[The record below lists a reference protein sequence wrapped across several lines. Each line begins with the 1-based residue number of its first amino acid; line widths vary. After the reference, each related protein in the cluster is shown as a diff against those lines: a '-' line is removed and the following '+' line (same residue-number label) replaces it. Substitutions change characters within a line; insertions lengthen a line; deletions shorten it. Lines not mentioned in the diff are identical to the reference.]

1 MKQISSGLESLS
13 LVWRVSGVFLQ
24 LLLGAGV
31 SRMLLCTAVT
41 LIAMT
46 YAASAGSVAPLSINQ
61 VSGADTNLTDMRP
74 LSEPELGLPQAIR
87 RRRIKLQFAHVV
99 DWLPW
104 GVVVVDERLQIVYA
118 SRRALRALASG
129 TGLSCK
135 KGILCTERASIDR
148 ALREIVRLA
157 LSSDSGFGEE
167 ADVIGIPDKDGQLR
181 YALRVMSAGDDLD
194 SDVAIIAIS
203 DLSARSGIRRDA
215 VGRLFCLSEREAE
228 FAELFALGCRVQ
240 EIALQMNVAV
250 NTARVHLRNVFQKTG
265 CSSQLELA
273 RKFST
278 LL

>member
-1 MKQISSGLESLS
+1 MKQILSGPGSLS
-13 LVWRVSGVFLQ
+13 LVWRACGAFLQ
-24 LLLGAGV
+24 SLVGAGV
-31 SRMLLCTAVT
+31 PSMLFCAAVT
-41 LIAMT
+41 LIATT
-46 YAASAGSVAPLSINQ
+46 YAASAGSVSPLPISQ
-61 VSGADTNLTDMRP
+61 VSGADTNVTDVRP
-74 LSEPELGLPQAIR
+74 QSEPELGLPQAIR
-87 RRRIKLQFAHVV
+87 RRRIKLQFGHVV

-118 SRRALRALASG
+118 SRKALRALASG

-148 ALREIVRLA
+148 ALREMVRLA
-157 LSSDSGFGEE
+157 LSVDSGFDEE

-181 YALRVMSAGDDLD
+181 YAVRVMSAGDDLD